1 MQSIA
6 SAELDNNGEQI
17 SAVQQ
22 ALRGCSADA
31 VENLNSNPY
40 GDAPPF
46 ESDDDV
52 PASSTPFE
60 LLPSAPCL
68 QGVDCNGEEEEEEE
82 EGLASRE
89 AHDALQQIRQAALD
103 RSANA
108 ASAEREATQAL
119 PARQLMETAAL
130 PASTAIACMS
140 YDGSKVNQTGQI
152 QHGYLAVQASNSLEL
167 LCASQ
172 PGHAASKFAD
182 YVYAQK
188 ASQAAERGWIPT
200 CVVTPG
206 TSPNV
211 IVSNAASESLP

>member
-31 VENLNSNPY
+31 VENLTSNPY

-68 QGVDCNGEEEEEEE
+68 QDVDCNEEEEEKQEE
-82 EGLASRE
+82 ENEEE
-89 AHDALQQIRQAALD
+89 AKKE
-103 RSANA
+103 RSWLFK
-108 ASAEREATQAL
+108 EGVKR
-119 PARQLMETAAL
+119 
-130 PASTAIACMS
+130 
-140 YDGSKVNQTGQI
+140 
-152 QHGYLAVQASNSLEL
+152 NSE
-167 LCASQ
+167 
-172 PGHAASKFAD
+172 
-182 YVYAQK
+182 
-188 ASQAAERGWIPT
+188 
-200 CVVTPG
+200 
-206 TSPNV
+206 
-211 IVSNAASESLP
+211 